1 MLETVSS
8 RQIIRLIL
16 FEGVRVKIALIGARD
31 GEFLQ
36 LAAPLISII

>member
-8 RQIIRLIL
+8 RQIIRLVL
-16 FEGVRVKIALIGARD
+16 FEEVRVKVALISARY